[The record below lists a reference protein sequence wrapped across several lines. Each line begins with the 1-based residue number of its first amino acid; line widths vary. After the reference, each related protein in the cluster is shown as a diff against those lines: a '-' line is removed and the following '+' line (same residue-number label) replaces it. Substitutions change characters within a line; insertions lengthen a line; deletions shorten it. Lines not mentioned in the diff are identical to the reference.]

1 MAFFDSTTLGT
12 QPVPNNLSG
21 LSGPLGGMPNQP
33 VNMPGADTY
42 QRPSIYETDSFGSP
56 GATGATPQS
65 IMGGMTGAGQTMSPT
80 DINSQIRNLYSQ
92 GYSGGQLAAQAQ
104 RMGITPDQLAQATG
118 IPLDVVNQAYAGAG
132 QYQQNIGAPDR
143 NLATAPNP
151 APANPFGIQ
160 GQNPFSGTTD
170 PYIRAAQ
177 QTTLGN
183 LAGAQQAVRAN
194 RVNQV
199 TPYANL
205 QYEQTGTDANGN
217 PIWTARQTLAPGL
230 QQAVSGLQSRVAQT
244 AGQEFNPQTPSVG
257 INPGETYSDAIM
269 RRLQPQ
275 LERQSAALDAQL
287 ANQGIMP
294 GSEAY
299 NRAKTQQAQQQN
311 DLLTAAQV
319 GGINVGLQ
327 ANQQA
332 YNQALQKYNLPL
344 TQLGA
349 FQQATTPGYINPAA
363 QAAVSGP
370 DYLGA
375 YTTSQA
381 AQIAAQNAAAA
392 RQAGLTS
399 GLFGLGAAGLL
410 GGGGLPG
417 LINAGRGLAGLFGP
431 SSSGFVGLSP
441 QDAAQ
446 LGLYGG
452 SGLSTAGASG
462 DVLSGLF

>member
-1 MAFFDSTTLGT
+1 MT
-12 QPVPNNLSG
+12 
-21 LSGPLGGMPNQP
+21 P
-33 VNMPGADTY
+33 VNTQMFGNMPTPTNVGTTGGGTDQITGLY
-42 QRPSIYETDSFGSP
+42 Q
-56 GATGATPQS
+56 
-65 IMGGMTGAGQTMSPT
+65 
-80 DINSQIRNLYSQ
+80 NLL
-92 GYSGGQLAAQAQ
+92 G
-104 RMGITPDQLAQATG
+104 RTPDQPGLEYWQSQLASGKSIEDISNAFKAT
-118 IPLDVVNQAYAGAG
+118 PE
-132 QYQQNIGAPDR
+132 YQQRQQVPR
-143 NLATAPNP
+143 NPFNVNTPNP
-151 APANPFGIQ
+151 FAASTN
-160 GQNPFSGTTD
+160 
-170 PYIRAAQ
+170 PYIQAAQ

-183 LAGAQQAVRAN
+183 LAGAQQAVAAN

-199 TPYANL
+199 TPYSNL
-205 QYEQTGTDANGN
+205 QYQQTGTDANGN
-217 PIWTARQTLAPGL
+217 PIWTATQSLAPTLQPALTGL
-230 QQAVSGLQSRVAQT
+230 QRRVAQT

-275 LERQSAALDAQL
+275 LERQNTALDAQL

-299 NRAKTQQAQQQN
+299 NRAKTLQAQQQN

-332 YNQALQKYNLPL
+332 YNQALQKYNLPI

-349 FQQATTPGYINPAA
+349 FQQATQPQYINPAA
-363 QAAVSGP
+363 QAAVAGP

-375 YTTSQA
+375 YTTSRA
-381 AQIAAQNAAAA
+381 ADIAAQNAAAA

-399 GLFGLGAAGLL
+399 GLFGLGGTALL
-410 GGGGLPG
+410 SSGGLPG
-417 LINAGRGLAGLFGP
+417 LINAGKGLFSLGSP
-431 SSSGFVGLSP
+431 SSTGFLGLTP
-441 QDAAQ
+441 DYAKE

-462 DVLSGLF
+462 DVLANIF

>member
-1 MAFFDSTTLGT
+1 MTPVNTQMFGNMPTPTNVGTTGGGT
-12 QPVPNNLSG
+12 DLSG
-21 LSGPLGGMPNQP
+21 GISGGRIQPAGGQTDQLQTNYITGLYQNLLGREPDQPGLQYWQNQLNIGKSIEDVANAFKATPEYQQRSQTPKNPFNITTPNQ
-33 VNMPGADTY
+33 
-42 QRPSIYETDSFGSP
+42 F
-56 GATGATPQS
+56 
-65 IMGGMTGAGQTMSPT
+65 
-80 DINSQIRNLYSQ
+80 
-92 GYSGGQLAAQAQ
+92 AAS
-104 RMGITPDQLAQATG
+104 T
-118 IPLDVVNQAYAGAG
+118 N
-132 QYQQNIGAPDR
+132 
-143 NLATAPNP
+143 
-151 APANPFGIQ
+151 
-160 GQNPFSGTTD
+160 
-170 PYIRAAQ
+170 PYIQAAQ

-183 LAGAQQAVRAN
+183 LAGAQQAVAAN

-199 TPYANL
+199 TPYSNL
-205 QYEQTGTDANGN
+205 QYQQTGTDANGN
-217 PIWTARQTLAPGL
+217 PIWTATQSLAPTLQPALTGL
-230 QQAVSGLQSRVAQT
+230 QGRVAQT

-275 LERQSAALDAQL
+275 LERQNTALDAQL

-299 NRAKTQQAQQQN
+299 NRAKTLQAQQQN

-332 YNQALQKYNLPL
+332 YNQALQKYNLPI

-349 FQQATTPGYINPAA
+349 FQQATQPGYVTPAA
-363 QAAVSGP
+363 QAAVAGP

-375 YTTSQA
+375 YTTSRA
-381 AQIAAQNAAAA
+381 ADIAAQNAAAA

-399 GLFGLGAAGLL
+399 GLFGLGGTALL
-410 GGGGLPG
+410 SSGGLPG
-417 LINAGRGLAGLFGP
+417 LINAGKGLFSLGSP
-431 SSSGFVGLSP
+431 SSTGFLGLTP
-441 QDAAQ
+441 DYAKE

-462 DVLSGLF
+462 DVLANIF

>member
-1 MAFFDSTTLGT
+1 MT
-12 QPVPNNLSG
+12 
-21 LSGPLGGMPNQP
+21 P
-33 VNMPGADTY
+33 VNTQMFGNMPTPTNVGTTGGGTDQITGLY
-42 QRPSIYETDSFGSP
+42 QNLLGRAPDQPGLEYWQSQLASGKSIEDISNAFK
-56 GATGATPQS
+56 ATPEYHQR
-65 IMGGMTGAGQTMSPT
+65 QQVP
-80 DINSQIRNLYSQ
+80 RN
-92 GYSGGQLAAQAQ
+92 
-104 RMGITPDQLAQATG
+104 PFN
-118 IPLDVVNQAYAGAG
+118 VN
-132 QYQQNIGAPDR
+132 
-143 NLATAPNP
+143 TPNP
-151 APANPFGIQ
+151 FAASTN
-160 GQNPFSGTTD
+160 
-170 PYIRAAQ
+170 PYIQAAQ

-183 LAGAQQAVRAN
+183 LAGAQQAVAAN

-199 TPYANL
+199 TPYSNL
-205 QYEQTGTDANGN
+205 QYQQTGTDANGN
-217 PIWTARQTLAPGL
+217 PIWTATQSLAPTLQPALTGL
-230 QQAVSGLQSRVAQT
+230 QGRVAQT

-275 LERQSAALDAQL
+275 LERQNTALDAQL

-332 YNQALQKYNLPL
+332 YNQALQKYNLPI

-349 FQQATTPGYINPAA
+349 FQQATQPGYVTPAA
-363 QAAVSGP
+363 QAAVAGP

-375 YTTSQA
+375 YTTSRA
-381 AQIAAQNAAAA
+381 ADIAAQNAAAA

-399 GLFGLGAAGLL
+399 GLFNL
-410 GGGGLPG
+410 GGTALLSSGGLPG
-417 LINAGRGLAGLFGP
+417 LINAGKGLFSLGSP
-431 SSSGFVGLSP
+431 SSTGFVGLTP
-441 QDAAQ
+441 DYAKE

-462 DVLSGLF
+462 DVLANIF

>member
-1 MAFFDSTTLGT
+1 MADSSLM
-12 QPVPNNLSG
+12 SG
-21 LSGPLGGMPNQP
+21 LAGGFFNQNPSLQGPLGGAQ
-33 VNMPGADTY
+33 GQT
-42 QRPSIYETDSFGSP
+42 I
-56 GATGATPQS
+56 TPQS
-65 IMGGMTGAGQTMSPT
+65 ATQPYQLDPGIGTGTPEMAANFQNLMANQNAVGATQPQSWQTGSYADFLNNLYQTNLGRAPEQAGFQYWQNALNQGMTPEQVT
-80 DINSQIRNLYSQ
+80 SQF
-92 GYSGGQLAAQAQ
+92 
-104 RMGITPDQLAQATG
+104 QAT
-118 IPLDVVNQAYAGAG
+118 PE
-132 QYQQNIGAPDR
+132 
-143 NLATAPNP
+143 ATAFQQ
-151 APANPFGIQ
+151 ARAARQQANPFGIPANTALAQ
-160 GQNPFSGTTD
+160 STD
-170 PYIRAAQ
+170 PYVQAAQ
-177 QTTLGN
+177 QTAIAN
-183 LAGAQQAVRAN
+183 LRGAQQAAAAN
-194 RVNQV
+194 RVNQI

-217 PIWTARQTLAPGL
+217 PIWTARQTVAPTLQPGL
-230 QQAVSGLQSRVAQT
+230 SALQSRFAQT

-275 LERQSAALDAQL
+275 LERQNAALEARL

-332 YNQALQKYNLPL
+332 YNQALQRYNLPL

-349 FQQATTPGYINPAA
+349 FQQATQPSYINAPA
-363 QAAVSGP
+363 QAAVAGP

-381 AQIAAQNAAAA
+381 ANIAAQNAAAA
-392 RQAGLTS
+392 RQANLTS
-399 GLFGLGAAGLL
+399 GLFGLGSSAILS
-410 GGGGLPG
+410 GGLPA
-417 LINAGRGLAGLFGP
+417 LGRGLAGLFSSTP
-431 SSSGFVGLSP
+431 SSSGFVGLDPSY
-441 QDAAQ
+441 AAQ

-452 SGLSTAGASG
+452 SGLDTAGAAG